1 MKNEDSENVKKIVL
15 LDVIPLSL
23 GIETLGDIMSVV
35 IPRNTTIPCE
45 RTKDFTTPFDNQTS
59 VCFRVLEGEGFHAK
73 ECNLLDNFDI
83 NNIPKGPA
91 GTPKLVCTFKYDAN
105 GILKVSAFEK
115 TTGNNGLVVIK

>member
-1 MKNEDSENVKKIVL
+1 M
-15 LDVIPLSL
+15 
-23 GIETLGDIMSVV
+23 TVV
-35 IPRNTTIPCE
+35 VPKNTTIPCE
-45 RTKDFTTPFDNQTS
+45 RTSNFTTTSDNQTS

-73 ECNLLDNFDI
+73 ECNLLDKFDI
-83 NNIPKGPA
+83 KNIPEAPA